1 MQEYFF
7 VSAGVQSIVRHY
19 KQKYGES
26 IYRFA
31 QYVAIHINDTHPAL
45 VIPELMRIFMD
56 EEGLSWQ
63 SAWEITVRT
72 VAYTNHTILPEALEK
87 WSIPMFKDLLP
98 RIYLIIEEINNRWL
112 QEVRRRYPG
121 DENKA
126 RDVAILWDGQI
137 HMAHL
142 SVLGS
147 HSVNGVAEIH
157 SQILKDST
165 LHQFYTCFPQRF
177 SNKTNGISHRRWL
190 IEANPKLA
198 SLIDDTIGD
207 KWRKTPARLSELMAY
222 KDDASFKEQ
231 LAKVKTERKEW
242 LARYIKDKYNQD
254 IRTDSIFDI
263 QIKRIHLYKRQ
274 TLNILHILHLYFLLK
289 DNPSMKIT
297 PRTYLFG
304 GKAAASYGE
313 ARKRFA

>member
-1 MQEYFF
+1 MGRSDSHGSL
-7 VSAGVQSIVRHY
+7 VGPRQSQR
-19 KQKYGES
+19 Q
-26 IYRFA
+26 
-31 QYVAIHINDTHPAL
+31 
-45 VIPELMRIFMD
+45 
-56 EEGLSWQ
+56 
-63 SAWEITVRT
+63 
-72 VAYTNHTILPEALEK
+72 
-87 WSIPMFKDLLP
+87 
-98 RIYLIIEEINNRWL
+98 
-112 QEVRRRYPG
+112 RRRRNPLADLEG
-121 DENKA
+121 FDA
-126 RDVAILWDGQI
+126 
-137 HMAHL
+137 
-142 SVLGS
+142 
-147 HSVNGVAEIH
+147 
-157 SQILKDST
+157 
-165 LHQFYTCFPQRF
+165 HQFYTCFPQRF

-304 GKAAASYGE
+304 GKAAAATAKQGNDSPDQ
-313 ARKRFA
+313 RRVPHD